1 MKVLVFLFL
10 ICVAGY
16 GFSQNNVNVVINV
29 TNAEVG
35 GGMVYLAIFANA
47 EEFRK
52 EEPFLAFELG
62 DSNSVLSREISLPA
76 GEYVISAFQDANGN
90 RALDY
95 NRLGIPR
102 ELVAISNFDGR
113 GFPSKNFNRQKVRID
128 ATTGTL
134 AIRLH
139 RF

>member
-1 MKVLVFLFL
+1 MKALFLLIL
-10 ICVAGY
+10 ICVASP

-62 DSNSVLSREISLPA
+62 DNSSVLSKNVSLPA
-76 GEYVISAFQDANGN
+76 GEYVVSAFQDANGN
-90 RALDY
+90 QAMDY

-113 GFPSKNFNRQKVRID
+113 GFPSKNFNRQKIRID
-128 ATTGTL
+128 ATTGSLT
-134 AIRLH
+134 IRLH